1 MDYHS
6 SEGGEWGIGSSRD
19 VLLPTELSV
28 RTALSSGSQMRV
40 KASFTK
46 AVLHC
51 IMCGIHVFNITGWI
65 FKDEERTFFWVGSSW
80 GIIWGGGG
88 EEEDGLGGGFVS

>member
-1 MDYHS
+1 M
-6 SEGGEWGIGSSRD
+6 GNWKCSRD

-28 RTALSSGSQMRV
+28 RTALSSGSQIRV

-65 FKDEERTFFWVGSSW
+65 FEDEERIFF
-80 GIIWGGGG
+80 
-88 EEEDGLGGGFVS
+88 LGRK